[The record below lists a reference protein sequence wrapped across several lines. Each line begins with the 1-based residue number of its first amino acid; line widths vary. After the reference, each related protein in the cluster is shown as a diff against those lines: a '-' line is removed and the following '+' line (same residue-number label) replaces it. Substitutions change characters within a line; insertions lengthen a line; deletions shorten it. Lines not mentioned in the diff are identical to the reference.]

1 MSVLARLRAN
11 GFDESYNIPFTKTYK
26 IRCSCCAALAING
39 VACHET
45 GCPNQKH
52 ECKGCNAIVEHKNSY
67 CEDCR

>member
-1 MSVLARLRAN
+1 MGYLDTLRIN
-11 GFDESYNIPFTKTYK
+11 GFDDSFHIPFTKTYK

-45 GCPNQKH
+45 GCPNQRY
-52 ECKGCNAIVEHKNSY
+52 ECKGCNATVKRQGGY